1 MIIIKLGG
9 SVISDKNTPYSFN
22 REVVEEIAE
31 EIAQFYPKE
40 SFILVHGGGSFGH
53 PNAREYK
60 IREGLIGDVKR
71 KRIGFSKTHQ
81 AMLKL
86 NNLIIEVFLEKGLP
100 AYSVSSSSIFLI
112 ENGEIIYGELEILR
126 KLLEK
131 GFIPVL
137 FGDTAVALE
146 KGIDILSG
154 DQIAGYLAK
163 ILRAEKVIFLM
174 DVDGIYDKNP
184 REKGAK
190 LITELTKEGIEHLLE
205 SSESAGIDVT
215 GGIGNKLKKALE
227 IAHYSD
233 VYFINGKVKGNLTK
247 VLQGEN
253 PGTVIKRW

>member
-22 REVVEEIAE
+22 REVVEKIAE
-31 EIAQFYPKE
+31 EIAQFYPEE
-40 SFILVHGGGSFGH
+40 SCILVHGGGSFGH

-146 KGIDILSG
+146 KGIEILSG